1 MNSAV
6 QSDATGS
13 GWFATTHWSIVLAAG
28 KDDSPEAGEALQKL
42 CTTYWYPLYA
52 YIRKTGR
59 SREQAEDLTQDFFAH
74 LLSKNYFAAANRDRG
89 HFRSFLLTSLKNFI
103 TNDYI
108 RATRLK
114 RGGVGGILSLH
125 AEIAENRFM
134 EEPADQET
142 PETLYERRWAMALLE
157 ASLQRLEADYAENG
171 RSALFALLKSYVWGD
186 RNGAS
191 YMEIAAQLDLTE
203 ESVKKAVQRM
213 RLNFRSILRKEIA
226 QTVSTVGEVEDE
238 LRYLVDLLR
247 P

>member
-6 QSDATGS
+6 QSDTASS

-28 KDDSPEAGEALQKL
+28 KDDSPEARDALQKL
-42 CTTYWYPLYA
+42 CAIYWYPLYA

-74 LLSKNYFAAANRDRG
+74 LLSKNCFAAANRDRG

-114 RGGVGGILSLH
+114 RGGVGGILSLD
-125 AEIAENRFM
+125 AEIAENRFI

-157 ASLQRLEADYAENG
+157 ASLQRLEANYAENG
-171 RSALFALLKSYVWGD
+171 RSGLFALLKSYVWGD

-191 YMEIAAQLDLTE
+191 YTEIAAQLDLTE
-203 ESVKKAVQRM
+203 EAVKKTVQRL
-213 RLNFRSILRKEIA
+213 RLNFRSILRQEIA